1 MPIDLGTQGQP
12 DFTQPIELMMD
23 CHRRIEKFLAV
34 LERVVVRYA
43 DAPLDDEGH
52 EALTTALNYF
62 EQAAPRHTADE
73 EESLFPR
80 MRQLADP
87 EAQNAMA
94 RIDRLEADH
103 REAERA
109 HEQLDTLG
117 QAWLKQGHLA
127 PAGFERFGQLT
138 RSLTAAYQQHIPIE
152 DEDVFVLASRLLDP
166 AELHAIGQEMKQR
179 RAIDPGRPG
188 SRCAKRRQES
198 LKPLD
203 TTPRA

>member
-12 DFTQPIELMMD
+12 DFTQPIALMMD

-34 LERVVVRYA
+34 LQRVVDRYA

-52 EALTTALNYF
+52 EALSTTLNYF
-62 EQAAPRHTADE
+62 ASAAPRHTEDE
-73 EESLFPR
+73 EISLFPR

-87 EAQNAMA
+87 QAQQAMA

-109 HEQLDTLG
+109 HDQLDALG
-117 QAWLKQGHLA
+117 RAWLKQGRLD
-127 PAGFERFGQLT
+127 PAVFERFGQVT

-166 AELHAIGQEMKQR
+166 AELLAIGREMKQR
-179 RAIDPGRPG
+179 RTIDPGRPG
-188 SRCAKRRQES
+188 SRCAKRRQTS
-198 LKPLD
+198 LGAPN
-203 TTPRA
+203 T